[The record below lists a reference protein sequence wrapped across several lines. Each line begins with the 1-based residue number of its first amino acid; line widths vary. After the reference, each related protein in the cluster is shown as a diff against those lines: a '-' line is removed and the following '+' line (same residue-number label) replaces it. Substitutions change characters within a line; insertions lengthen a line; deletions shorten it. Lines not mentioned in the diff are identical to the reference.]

1 MFGYEFLLTTKIG
14 QSLQTTFGTLYEN
27 ICYEV
32 ALNFGNKCEKQ
43 KKIYGF
49 IDEEIT
55 MYLERLENINY
66 IPNRTKEI
74 SDIRI
79 ICKRKF
85 LINKDKRKEYN
96 DSTVDVFIET
106 CDGKKILIDITTVK
120 NNKKSFMILKKK
132 TLRWAAMLLSSNPD
146 LEIEPFFAIPYNPE
160 GNNIDDI
167 EYDSFHKYYDR
178 RDLLVG
184 DELWKKV
191 SNNNFSILD
200 LIKIFDNLG
209 QTVKKGITS
218 SLQDI

>member
-1 MFGYEFLLTTKIG
+1 M
-14 QSLQTTFGTLYEN
+14 QTTFGTLYEN

-49 IDEEIT
+49 IDKEIVL
-55 MYLERLENINY
+55 YLDKLENINY

-74 SDIRI
+74 ADIRS
-79 ICKRKF
+79 ICKKKF
-85 LINKDKRKEYN
+85 LINKDKKKEYK
-96 DSTVDVFIET
+96 DSIVDVFVET
-106 CDGKKILIDITTVK
+106 LEGKIILIDITTVK
-120 NNKKSFMILKKK
+120 NNKKSFMTLKKK
-132 TLRWAAMLLSSNPD
+132 TLRWAAMMLSNNPE
-146 LEIEPFFAIPYNPE
+146 LNIEPFFAIPYNPE
-160 GNNIDDI
+160 GNKIDDI
-167 EYDSFHKYYDR
+167 EYNSFQNYYDR